1 MDPVTPPTPPFGQ
14 PAPPIPA
21 AVRSFPLGKQI
32 AFGFFLPLIAT
43 AVSWIGVSLAHGS
56 STHGWPLGFLL
67 SNLLSL
73 ALMVGGIW
81 LALKKRWRGV
91 IFGLI
96 LFAALVLVL
105 AGACFNMFAH
115 WGR

>member
-1 MDPVTPPTPPFGQ
+1 MDPVTPLTPPFGQ
-14 PAPPIPA
+14 PAPPLPA

-32 AFGFFLPLIAT
+32 AL
-43 AVSWIGVSLAHGS
+43 AVSWIGVSLAQGPSH
-56 STHGWPLGFLL
+56 HGWPLGFLL
-67 SNLLSL
+67 SSLLSL

-81 LALKKRWRGV
+81 LAVKKRWRGV

-96 LFAALVLVL
+96 LFAALVLLL